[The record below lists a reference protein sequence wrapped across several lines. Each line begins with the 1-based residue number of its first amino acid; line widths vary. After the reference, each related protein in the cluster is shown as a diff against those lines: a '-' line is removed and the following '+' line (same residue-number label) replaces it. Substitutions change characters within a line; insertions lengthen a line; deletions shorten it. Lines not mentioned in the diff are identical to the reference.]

1 MGIELLLGGVKWQK
15 QNSLVMSLMSYIQGK
30 TIYGLGVLTGKNAQP
45 ESWKLGFIWH
55 VFWGLQVRDTEVSDH
70 SEGLLQRGK
79 GRGRAEYIGVF
90 ATKTG

>member
-45 ESWKLGFIWH
+45 ES
-55 VFWGLQVRDTEVSDH
+55 
-70 SEGLLQRGK
+70 
-79 GRGRAEYIGVF
+79 
-90 ATKTG
+90 